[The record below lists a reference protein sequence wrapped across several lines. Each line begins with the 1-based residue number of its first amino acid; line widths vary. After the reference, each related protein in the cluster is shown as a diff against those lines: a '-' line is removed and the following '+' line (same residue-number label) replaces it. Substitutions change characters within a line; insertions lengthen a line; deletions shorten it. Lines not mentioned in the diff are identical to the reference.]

1 MTVLTNRERM
11 IAAKFAEGM
20 TYREIGEM
28 FFIAPATVRTHLSPI
43 YRKLDVRSKVALA
56 ALLADRRLQ
65 ELDQSPFER
74 PSTDRWGPP
83 VVAVLPFDNLGGEER
98 WTRIAEGL
106 SADIIVDLARYPDL
120 GVIARQ
126 TILSY
131 KERRDD
137 VRSIGRELSADYV
150 MEGTVQAE
158 GQRVRIWVQLVDSR
172 TGVDVWTARYDRSV
186 ENLFAML
193 DSVTENVIN
202 VVATC
207 HGQLANLR
215 RDAVRRRPPT
225 SLQAYDCYLLGLEQK
240 HLFTQLRTR
249 KGYGY

>member
-28 FFIAPATVRTHLSPI
+28 FFIAPATVRTHLSAI

-120 GVIARQ
+120 GV
-126 TILSY
+126 
-131 KERRDD
+131 
-137 VRSIGRELSADYV
+137 
-150 MEGTVQAE
+150 
-158 GQRVRIWVQLVDSR
+158 
-172 TGVDVWTARYDRSV
+172 
-186 ENLFAML
+186 
-193 DSVTENVIN
+193 
-202 VVATC
+202 
-207 HGQLANLR
+207 
-215 RDAVRRRPPT
+215 
-225 SLQAYDCYLLGLEQK
+225 
-240 HLFTQLRTR
+240 
-249 KGYGY
+249 

>member
-1 MTVLTNRERM
+1 M
-11 IAAKFAEGM
+11 
-20 TYREIGEM
+20 
-28 FFIAPATVRTHLSPI
+28 
-43 YRKLDVRSKVALA
+43 
-56 ALLADRRLQ
+56 
-65 ELDQSPFER
+65 
-74 PSTDRWGPP
+74 
-83 VVAVLPFDNLGGEER
+83 
-98 WTRIAEGL
+98 

-202 VVATC
+202 VLATC
-207 HGQLANLR
+207 HGQLANAR
-215 RDAVRRRPPT
+215 RDAVRLT
-225 SLQAYDCYLLGLEQK
+225 NKFASL
-240 HLFTQLRTR
+240 
-249 KGYGY
+249 